1 MSVHSLI
8 DKFQGGTEKGGTEK
22 GGTEKG
28 PEKGPEKGASSRQT
42 SSSTSRS
49 NRDKSKHISKDISK
63 DISPK
68 YPTSLEENKHLIE
81 KSGILSILGDDVKNF
96 PYSEEAFIETV
107 KYKIEAEK
115 TKQQQIKLEIVNKNH
130 LILTAALQ
138 ANVPG
143 YMIPQM
149 CGNPNE
155 ETETSETPGND
166 IPPLNYRFGAG
177 TGPGPGPGG
186 SISSRPVPG
195 LGPGLGPAPTHART
209 ATDPMSH
216 SPFLRKP
223 ISPAKVPNMANLTSS
238 LTPSMT
244 PSMAASS
251 PASNPYL
258 FPRKPSSHHRHYSM
272 PDAKLAPPDHQFP
285 SSSLPSHSRSSSTSI
300 SGSRGSL
307 GSSTMQVK
315 PAPAQ
320 PLLKQSKST
329 APPSQ
334 ESMTSYQHVIQFHHW
349 KPESPMMM
357 YQPQSYQSPER
368 SHKRHKSNADNM
380 SVDLGSQ
387 VIRET
392 GEKDDDDKDISMDTS
407 IQERK

>member
-8 DKFQGGTEKGGTEK
+8 DKFQQGGSER
-22 GGTEKG
+22 
-28 PEKGPEKGASSRQT
+28 GASSAKGT
-42 SSSTSRS
+42 SSISRS
-49 NRDKSKHISKDISK
+49 NRDVSSTDKSSTEKTDKSHPNKSNKP
-63 DISPK
+63 SPN
-68 YPTSLEENKHLIE
+68 PTSLEANKHLIE

-115 TKQQQIKLEIVNKNH
+115 TKQHQIKLEIVNKNH
-130 LILTAALQ
+130 QILMAATQ

-155 ETETSETPGND
+155 EEGETSEIPGND

-177 TGPGPGPGG
+177 TGPGPGPGPGPGG
-186 SISSRPVPG
+186 SISARPVPG
-195 LGPGLGPAPTHART
+195 LGPGPTHART

-244 PSMAASS
+244 PSITASS

-258 FPRKPSSHHRHYSM
+258 FPRKPSTHNRHYSM
-272 PDAKLAPPDHQFP
+272 PDAKLAPPDQQFP

-368 SHKRHKSNADNM
+368 TERTERSHKRHKSHADNM

-392 GEKDDDDKDISMDTS
+392 GEKDDDEKDISMDTS
-407 IQERK
+407 INERR